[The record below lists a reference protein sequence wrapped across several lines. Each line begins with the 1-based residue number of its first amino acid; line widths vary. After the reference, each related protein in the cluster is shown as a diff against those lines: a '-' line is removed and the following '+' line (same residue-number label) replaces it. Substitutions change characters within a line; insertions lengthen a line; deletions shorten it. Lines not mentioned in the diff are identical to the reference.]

1 MRLLRRP
8 SRPRLRATRPG
19 ERYLAAGADEARRL
33 GHSYV
38 GTEHV
43 LLALT
48 RNPQGG
54 AARVLSQL
62 GVTHADIER
71 SPVLTALWG
80 PGIDPEALAA
90 LGIDLE
96 TVRERVEETFGHGAL
111 EGTRAGMLEPTSG
124 GIRCIAPRLK
134 QALADAVD
142 RAGELP
148 VRDEHILLGMLSVPD
163 SLAARALAELGV
175 SLEAAEAI
183 VPRPTDVND

>member
-8 SRPRLRATRPG
+8 SRPRLRGTRPA

-48 RNPQGG
+48 RDPEGG
-54 AARVLSQL
+54 ATKVLSRL
-62 GVTHADIER
+62 GVTHGDIKR
-71 SPVLTALWG
+71 SAVLTALWA
-80 PGIDPEALAA
+80 PRIDPEALAT

-111 EGTRAGMLEPTSG
+111 ERTGAGTLEPTSF
-124 GIRCIAPRLK
+124 GIKCIAPRLK
-134 QALADAVD
+134 QAGR
-142 RAGELP
+142 RA
-148 VRDEHILLGMLSVPD
+148 RSRRR
-163 SLAARALAELGV
+163 SART
-175 SLEAAEAI
+175 
-183 VPRPTDVND
+183 R